1 MKKLLFKS
9 FTILS
14 LFLFLGCEE
23 NNSFG
28 DLTTPENLEVTVE
41 IIGQNAENPNGD
53 GSGLVKFTATAD
65 NAISYQFDY
74 GDGRRGVVP
83 SGTVTHGFFTPG
95 VNTYTVTITATG
107 TAGIAT
113 TITTEVTVFSN
124 FRDDEAVQFLTG
136 GSEKTWYWAAGEP
149 GHLGVGP
156 NNSDAAANYF
166 PGFYAA
172 APFEK
177 AGSAD
182 SSCLY
187 DNKLIFRKDGD
198 NLFFTLD
205 NGGSTFFHVSYNS
218 VGGGSAGTDFCY
230 PYDVGGEKVV
240 GLSPSTSVVVAN
252 NVAGQTRGTM
262 LNFSDGGFMGYY
274 IGQSSYE
281 ILSIT
286 ENRMVVR
293 AVMGNDPGL
302 AWYHIFTTTQPT
314 QNPEPEYTNLI
325 WSDEF
330 DAAGAPD
337 ATKWGYDLGTGNG
350 GWGNNEVQ
358 SYTNLPAN
366 VAVSGGTLKINALKS
381 GNNWTSARLKTQDK
395 FDFTYGRVEARA
407 KLPVGGGTWPA
418 IWMLGANFPQVGW
431 PNCGEIDIME
441 HRGNTPGVIHGSLH
455 FPGSFGGNAN
465 TNTTN
470 VANVSSEFRVYS
482 VTWSPTAIR
491 FFVDDVLYH
500 SFANNSSVPFNS
512 DFFLIVNVAMGGTFG
527 GAVANDFQTATMEVD
542 YIRVYQ

>member
-28 DLTTPENLEVTVE
+28 ELTTPENLAVTVE
-41 IIGQNAENPNGD
+41 IIGQDAENPNGD

-74 GDGRRGVVP
+74 GDGVRGTVP
-83 SGTVTHGFFTPG
+83 SGSVTHGYFQPG

-107 TAGIAT
+107 TAGIAS

-124 FRDDEAVQFLTG
+124 FRDDEAVAFLTG
-136 GSEKTWYWAAGEP
+136 GTQKTWYWAAGEP

-156 NNSDAAANYF
+156 NNSDAAQNYF
-166 PGFYAA
+166 PVYYAA

-177 AGSAD
+177 AGSPD

-187 DNKLIFRKDGD
+187 DNELTFRKDGD
-198 NLFFTLD
+198 NLYFKLD

-230 PYDVGGEKVV
+230 PYTVVDERVV
-240 GLSPSTSVVVAN
+240 GLSPSNSAVVAN
-252 NVAGQTRGTM
+252 NVPGQTRGTV
-262 LNFSDGGFMGYY
+262 LNFTDGGFMGYY

-281 ILSIT
+281 IMSIT

-293 AVMGNDPGL
+293 AVMGNDSGL
-302 AWYHIFTTTQPT
+302 AWYHIFTTTPPVQDPVT
-314 QNPEPEYTNLI
+314 DYTNLV

-330 DAAGAPD
+330 DVAGAPD
-337 ATKWGYDLGTGNG
+337 ATKWGYDLGGG

-358 SYTNLPAN
+358 SYTNNAAN
-366 VAVSGGTLKINALKS
+366 VAVSDGTLKINALKT
-381 GNNWTSARLKTQDK
+381 GNNWTSARLKSQDK
-395 FDFTYGRVEARA
+395 FEFTYGKVEARA

-418 IWMLGANFPQVGW
+418 IWMLGANFPEVGW

-441 HRGNTPGVIHGSLH
+441 HRGNSPGVIHGSLH
-455 FPGSFGGNAN
+455 YPGNFGGNAN

-470 VANVSSEFRVYS
+470 VANVSSEFHLYKV
-482 VTWSPTAIR
+482 VWSPSAIR
-491 FFVDDVLYH
+491 FYVDDVLFH
-500 SFANNSSVPFNS
+500 SFANNNSVPFNS
-512 DFFLIVNVAMGGTFG
+512 DFFLIMNVAMGGTFG
-527 GAVANDFQTATMEVD
+527 GTVANDFQTATMEVD